1 MPKKVRPV
9 IDALNGLFGR
19 IHTMV
24 QRERRFTSDAAHELR
39 SPLAALQVQSEVIQ
53 LAADDEAMRTHA
65 LQQLDAGIVRA
76 TRLVDQLLTLS
87 RIEAEDA
94 RNAFQPVML
103 KKVAQETLASQLP
116 LAEKSDIR
124 LRFNAEA
131 DPVISGHPLLLS
143 LLIRN
148 LLDNAIRYT
157 PPGSNVDLI
166 LQSGRLRVEDNGSRL
181 SPDALQR
188 LGERFWRP
196 LGQEKSGSGLGLS
209 IVRNIAQLHGMT
221 LHFSQLPE
229 GGLCVSLSW

>member
-1 MPKKVRPV
+1 M
-9 IDALNGLFGR
+9 
-19 IHTMV
+19 
-24 QRERRFTSDAAHELR
+24 
-39 SPLAALQVQSEVIQ
+39 
-53 LAADDEAMRTHA
+53 
-65 LQQLDAGIVRA
+65 
-76 TRLVDQLLTLS
+76 
-87 RIEAEDA
+87 
-94 RNAFQPVML
+94 
-103 KKVAQETLASQLP
+103 
-116 LAEKSDIR
+116 
-124 LRFNAEA
+124 
-131 DPVISGHPLLLS
+131 LLS